1 MNEQLPF
8 SQEILY
14 VVT

>member
-14 VVT
+14 LLT